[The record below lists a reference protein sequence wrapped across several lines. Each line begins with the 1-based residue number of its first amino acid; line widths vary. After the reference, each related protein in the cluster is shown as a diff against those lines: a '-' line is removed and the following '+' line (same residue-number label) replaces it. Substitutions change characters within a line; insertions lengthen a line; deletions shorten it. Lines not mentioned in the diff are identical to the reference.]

1 MNPRTPISSP
11 RRAHRPDDAAPSGA
25 APHDTILSV
34 RAIPARST
42 LQLGPGWAIYCGE
55 AGDNAWHAHH
65 ALQVT
70 IGVRGN
76 VIASLAGADDVV
88 ARGVVIGPDR
98 PHRLLGNGTPVLSI
112 YLDGHGSVG
121 RALTACADGLQ
132 RLDDTTANAIIAL
145 SRDEPD
151 GAAIGQALLAHW
163 QSELPAAPARATTQ
177 AAAAQRVRQLLDQLT
192 HSTWH
197 DVALDLASLAARAAL
212 SPSHFAQCL
221 RTETGLPLRAWL
233 RWQRL
238 QRAVAAAL
246 AGATLTQAAHE
257 AGFADAAHL
266 TRTFRRHFGLAPSTI
281 FTHVSA
287 GVPTIH
293 SSAGA

>member
-1 MNPRTPISSP
+1 MTRSRAEASNTTPL
-11 RRAHRPDDAAPSGA
+11 RG
-25 APHDTILSV
+25 
-34 RAIPARST
+34 T
-42 LQLGPGWAIYCGE
+42 LQLGPGWAVYCGE

-70 IGVRGN
+70 IGLRGD
-76 VIASLAGADDVV
+76 VTACLADADDVV

-98 PHRLLGNGTPVLSI
+98 AHRLLGNGTPVLSV
-112 YLDGHGSVG
+112 YLDGHGRIG
-121 RALTACADGLQ
+121 RALAASVDGLQ
-132 RLDDTTANAIIAL
+132 RLDDATASAIVAL
-145 SRDEPD
+145 SNDEPD
-151 GAAIGQALLAHW
+151 GAAIGEALLAHW
-163 QSELPAAPARATTQ
+163 QSQSPAALPRVATP
-177 AAAAQRVRQLLDQLT
+177 AAAVQRVRQVLDQLA
-192 HSTWH
+192 SGAWH
-197 DVALDLASLAARAAL
+197 GVALDLASLAARAAV

-281 FTHVSA
+281 FANVSA
-287 GVPTIH
+287 GVPAIH
-293 SSAGA
+293 SSAEA